1 MKALVLAAG
10 MGERLRP
17 LTDVT
22 PKPML
27 EVGGRPLIDYPL
39 AMLRRGGITEV
50 AINVH
55 HLAGVVQRELGDG
68 SGLGLR
74 ITYAPEPVLLGTGG
88 PLNRLRE
95 FLGGNE
101 KNENTFVIANSDTIL
116 DLDLRAMVAFHRGR
130 AALATIAIHRPANL
144 DYYSRLEI
152 DAGHRLRRMRLLARR
167 NPLQYDDYPAGLDDK
182 VAATLSP
189 FMYCGVI
196 VADRAVFD
204 LMPPAPPWSL
214 MAGLFAPMVAN
225 GLPVFG
231 YVHRGYFR
239 TIDDLKSYA
248 ALKAEFA
255 SSPPPGILTR

>member
-27 EVGGRPLIDYPL
+27 ELGGRPLIHYPL
-39 AMLRRGGITEV
+39 AMLKRGGITEV

-55 HLAGVVQRELGDG
+55 HLASAIQYGLGDG
-68 SGLGLR
+68 SSLGLR

-88 PLNRLRE
+88 PLNGLRE
-95 FLGGNE
+95 FLGGGE
-101 KNENTFVIANSDTIL
+101 STFVIANSDTIL
-116 DLDLRAMVAFHRGR
+116 DLDLRAMLAFHRDR
-130 AALATIAIHRPANL
+130 AALATIALFRPANL

-152 DAGHRLRRMRLLARR
+152 DAARKLRRMRLLMRGD
-167 NPLQYDDYPAGLDDK
+167 PLKYDDYPSALDDT

-196 VADRAVFD
+196 VAESVVLD
-204 LMPPAPPWSL
+204 LIPPNPPWSL
-214 MAGLFAPMVAN
+214 MNGLFAPMVAD
-225 GLPVFG
+225 GQPVFG
-231 YVHRGYFR
+231 YVHDGYFR
-239 TIDDLKSYA
+239 TIDDLKSYN

-255 SSPPPGILTR
+255 SSPAPRILF